1 MTNKYK
7 LGDEFYIKVK
17 RNHKVVKEKIW
28 LTKIQEN
35 GVCVCRSEHWEILVL
50 PSISE
55 LDKDTFEFTGNNDQ
69 KIARLQALED
79 SGGFVWY
86 G

>member
-7 LGDEFYIKVK
+7 LGDEFYIKVR
-17 RNHKVVKEKIW
+17 RNRKVVKQKMW
-28 LTKIQEN
+28 LVKIQEN
-35 GVCVCRSEHWEILVL
+35 GVCVCRSEKFDLLIL

-55 LDKDTFEFTGNNDQ
+55 LDKDDFEFTGNNDQ
-69 KIARLQALED
+69 KIVQLQALED
-79 SGGFVWY
+79 SGGYVWY